1 MFAASDKDPADR
13 ASACSQP
20 NRRPGSSYGAA
31 GRPQA
36 RDQAARGAYCEYLV
50 DGGPRELTRFRDN

>member
-1 MFAASDKDPADR
+1 MFAASDEDPADC
-13 ASACSQP
+13 ASSCSQP

-36 RDQAARGAYCEYLV
+36 RDQAAWGAYYEYLV
-50 DGGPRELTRFRDN
+50 DGGPRGLTLLRED